1 MDFEGYAEKFKDV
14 GPHPGLTSWHTD
26 QILLYRCRDIS
37 ETELRQRILEMSERL
52 EGHLANALPENLEAE
67 TYQMASEFYD
77 TAADCLESY
86 LDGLEETLI
95 WIDTGQSNILD
106 SAKKAIARGDRD
118 WNATIKAALEMERQ
132 FAELD
137 NALLLSLGIN
147 PAN

>member
-1 MDFEGYAEKFKDV
+1 MDFEGYADKFKEV
-14 GPHPGLTSWHTD
+14 GPHPGLTPWHTD
-26 QILLYRCRDIS
+26 QILLYRCRDIAES
-37 ETELRQRILEMSERL
+37 ELRERILEMSRRL
-52 EGHLANALPENLEAE
+52 ESHLFHALPENLENE

-95 WIDTGQSNILD
+95 WVDTGQAEVLE
-106 SAKKAIARGDRD
+106 SAKQSIARGDRD

-137 NALLLSLGIN
+137 KALLLSLGVN
-147 PAN
+147 PAT